1 MAFAPNYTNFRPTAA
16 AAVRPVFNNPQVK
29 SLASIMSTEAQETMS
44 DTIERN
50 QEIAYGLAKQTLAE
64 SGAIRR
70 VEIQGENQRKLER
83 LKQKSP
89 IAKLTA
95 LANYRQ
101 ASRSGGLS
109 ALSLSSVDSNE
120 LNKTSSGVPLAGQRL
135 QSGLTNLNL
144 VGDSSSSKTKQNEI
158 IDDVINIS
166 EKGDEELS
174 QILDVAAADDKPSAL
189 ENLMASPNPITP
201 LMLINSDVNMKDV
214 MEEYKENNR
223 KHVETGGWDVSG
235 YTF

>member
-1 MAFAPNYTNFRPTAA
+1 M
-16 AAVRPVFNNPQVK
+16 
-29 SLASIMSTEAQETMS
+29 
-44 DTIERN
+44 
-50 QEIAYGLAKQTLAE
+50 AE

-89 IAKLTA
+89 IAKLNA
-95 LANYRQ
+95 IAKIRQ
-101 ASRSGGLS
+101 SRSGGLS

-158 IDDVINIS
+158 INDVINIS
-166 EKGDEELS
+166 EKSDDELS
-174 QILDVAAADDKPSAL
+174 QILDIAAADAKPSAL
-189 ENLMASPNPITP
+189 ENLMASPHPITP

-214 MEEYKENNR
+214 MEQYEENNR
-223 KHVETGGWDVSG
+223 KHVEKGGWDVSG